1 MTKREAFKIF
11 KEAKVFSTFCMTL
24 SQISLADYRSFI
36 EGGFPYNGKVE
47 YKERGFLTSYFM
59 TLEELQIDDE
69 KGIND
74 LIHHIKYNWER
85 SPMITIQQ

>member
-24 SQISLADYRSFI
+24 SQISLADYKSFL
-36 EGGFPYNGKVE
+36 EGKPLYKGE

-59 TLEELQIDDE
+59 SLEQLQIDDE

-74 LIHHIKYNWER
+74 LIHSIKYNWIR
-85 SPMITIQQ
+85 TSMITIQQ

>member
-24 SQISLADYRSFI
+24 SQISVADYR
-36 EGGFPYNGKVE
+36 GFLKGRPLYKGE
-47 YKERGFLTSYFM
+47 YKERGFLTAYFM
-59 TLEELQIDDE
+59 SLEQLQIDDE

-74 LIHHIKYNWER
+74 LIHHIKYNWIR
-85 SPMITIQQ
+85 TSMITIQQ

>member
-24 SQISLADYRSFI
+24 SQISLADYRGFL
-36 EGGFPYNGKVE
+36 EGRPLYKGE

-85 SPMITIQQ
+85 NPMITIQQ

>member
-36 EGGFPYNGKVE
+36 EGKHLHGE
-47 YKERGFLTSYFM
+47 YKERGFLTAYFM
-59 TLEELQIDDE
+59 SLEELQIDDE